1 MYFIFWFGGDF
12 MINELSVAQSN
23 VVGGGGLR

>member
-23 VVGGGGLR
+23 VVGGGLR